1 MYPVPV
7 GRRSRQTGRPGPRP
21 SRNVWARGSRHC
33 ATTRPLT
40 VRVRMEGPEPH
51 PQWYA
56 HVCYA
61 VPAAQAR
68 QPAADGALGLD
79 RNVGQATDSE
89 DTVYALP
96 DTNRLDARIARKQRE
111 LRGPQDRRPQSH
123 RGRRVNGQ
131 LRKLHRKL
139 AYKAGALLQVDPAS
153 TSQTCR
159 RCGHGRRHNRPS
171 PAVFACG
178 ACGFRGRTSTPTRR
192 STCWRGR
199 PFRPVPVRPVA

>member
-1 MYPVPV
+1 MLADAYTRYKADPANA
-7 GRRSRQTGRPGPRP
+7 GRAWKRL
-21 SRNVWARGSRHC
+21 AGSGLYAGC
-33 ATTRPLT
+33 QPLT
-40 VRVRMEGPEPH
+40 VRVRMEGAEPH

-96 DTNRLDARIARKQRE
+96 ATNRLDARIACQPREPGRKQGW
-111 LRGPQDRRPQSH
+111 GPQDRRPKSN

-131 LRKLHRKL
+131 LRKLHRK
-139 AYKAGALLQVDPAS
+139 GAQAR
-153 TSQTCR
+153 Q
-159 RCGHGRRHNRPS
+159 RHAP
-171 PAVFACG
+171 G
-178 ACGFRGRTSTPTRR
+178 
-192 STCWRGR
+192 
-199 PFRPVPVRPVA
+199 